1 MRAAMS
7 TAPPGPKGMMMLTG
21 LSGYAARAMPGE
33 SGSKRAQVV
42 SAARKRRISV
52 IIMVSFV
59 AG

>member
-1 MRAAMS
+1 MS